1 MATSK
6 NAKIDL
12 ETGQTL
18 NDYAAMT
25 DSGDHIVHTVSGGT
39 IYSGKSGFAAIVR
52 PNGIVTGRNVLS
64 THATNDTV
72 TIAAFTAYSI
82 GILKSVS
89 ATTDTIT
96 RPTGDKAKINSITMT
111 SAGAVAVVAGDDS
124 ADQTFSVV
132 RGDPGGPP
140 EIPAD
145 SVEIGQIRVITEA
158 AAAISADEIF
168 QVVGQHTERYDFPVW
183 FTPINTVGDG
193 DAAAVSAKK
202 NAYVELSSAL
212 DPIHASATYKQIYIR
227 YYAPI
232 FTELSKTL
240 DFTPAE
246 NSHSV
251 ASTQYYNGT
260 VGAVSTS
267 LGQGGFTALM
277 DDNVTDALVA
287 EKDQVITVRHYPDRN
302 KTPYTLTQGT
312 IGLARSFPVADQNQ
326 ATVTVSAETASA
338 GFAS

>member
-6 NAKIDL
+6 NAKIDF
-12 ETGQTL
+12 ESGQTL
-18 NDYAAMT
+18 YDYAAMA
-25 DSGDHIVHTVSGGT
+25 DSGDHIVHTISGGT
-39 IYSGKSGFAAIVR
+39 IYSGKSGFAPIIR
-52 PNGIVTGRNVLS
+52 PNGIVTGRGVLS

-145 SVEIGQIRVITEA
+145 SVEVGQVRVITET

-168 QVVGQHTERYDFPVW
+168 QVVGQHTERYDFPTWSVN
-183 FTPINTVGDG
+183 PIGEGDK
-193 DAAAVSAKK
+193 AAVSAKK
-202 NAYVELSSAL
+202 NAYIKLGSAL
-212 DPIHASATYKQIYIR
+212 PPIHASATYKQVYVR

-232 FTELSKTL
+232 FTEISRTL

-251 ASTQYYNGT
+251 ASTQFYDGT
-260 VGAVSTS
+260 IGAVSTS
-267 LGQGGFTALM
+267 LGQGSFVALM
-277 DDNVTDALVA
+277 DDNVTDALLA
-287 EKDQVITVRHYPDRN
+287 EQDQVTTVRHYPDRN
-302 KTPYTLTQGT
+302 KTPFILTQGT
-312 IGLARSFPVADQNQ
+312 IGVARTFPVADQNQ
-326 ATVTVSAETASA
+326 AAVTISSETSSA
-338 GFAS
+338 GFAN